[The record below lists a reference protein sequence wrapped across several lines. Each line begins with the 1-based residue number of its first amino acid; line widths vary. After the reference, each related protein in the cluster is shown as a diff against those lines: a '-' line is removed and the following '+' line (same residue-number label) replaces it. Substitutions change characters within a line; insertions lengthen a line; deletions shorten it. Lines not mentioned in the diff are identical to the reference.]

1 MTVPHALEPMSPS
14 SLVIF
19 DCDGVLV
26 DSEPLQIQAL
36 LDVAAPLGFSMP
48 LVAAVERFRGA
59 KMADI
64 VAAVEGQMGSAVQP
78 DFVARV
84 RARQAEVFARE
95 LRAVD
100 GVREA
105 ILAIPLARCVASS
118 GPLEKIRLSLAITG
132 LLDLFGDNLFSAY
145 AIGRWKPDPGLF
157 LHAAARM
164 GVAPADCVVVE
175 DSVLGVQAGVAA
187 GMRVLGYADEAR
199 GASLAAAGAEVF
211 VAMRE
216 LPDRILGRARR
227 RRLLRRALEWMRRPW
242 SGP

>member
-1 MTVPHALEPMSPS
+1 MNPS

-59 KMADI
+59 KMADV
-64 VAAVEGQMGSAVQP
+64 VAVVEGQIGTAVPP
-78 DFVARV
+78 DFVPRV
-84 RARQAEVFARE
+84 RARQAEAFARE
-95 LRAVD
+95 LRAVE

-105 ILAIPLARCVASS
+105 ILAIPVARCVASS
-118 GPLEKIRLSLAITG
+118 GPLEKIHLSLTITG

-145 AIGRWKPDPGLF
+145 TIGRWKPDPGLF

-164 GVAPADCVVVE
+164 GVAPGDCVVVE

-187 GMRVLGYADEAR
+187 GMRVLGYADEGR
-199 GASLAAAGAEVF
+199 RASLAAAGAEVF

-216 LPDRILGRARR
+216 LPGRIRGPGR
-227 RRLLRRALEWMRRPW
+227 
-242 SGP
+242 